1 VARLPPLC
9 RNQRKK
15 IFKGRRVLIKLLSYL
30 AVMAVLTLI
39 NRSILIS
46 YKEILVPRFDDY
58 SKENLEED
66 VISLMTELV
75 LKLEKEAKREARRA
89 NQAGQI

>member
-1 VARLPPLC
+1 
-9 RNQRKK
+9 
-15 IFKGRRVLIKLLSYL
+15 
-30 AVMAVLTLI
+30 MAVLTLI